1 LINFDSSIQKERYSL
16 RRAFAYRLNA
26 ADEVLKDAAL
36 STIVSKYVETF
47 STSQYVSI
55 CAIQPSCFLPMDDK
69 EYQILLSL
77 GLLNE
82 AYSLVNLRLED
93 AELRK
98 TALPYFYTSLEQIR
112 LSAAVGRGHSMLE
125 RSALVKRLQVHL
137 NNMVSDSDFGFV

>member
-1 LINFDSSIQKERYSL
+1 
-16 RRAFAYRLNA
+16 
-26 ADEVLKDAAL
+26 
-36 STIVSKYVETF
+36 
-47 STSQYVSI
+47 
-55 CAIQPSCFLPMDDK
+55 MDDK